1 MKGLR
6 KRAVRGVAWTLFGQ
20 IASNTVKVASLAILG
35 RLLLPE
41 QFGEV
46 AAAMTIIA
54 LATILKDL
62 GVGLALV
69 QRPELDREHVEVAF
83 AFSVAVGG
91 VLALA
96 LYAGAPLIAEFYGLR
111 GAAVPLVRLLAF
123 LFLLRGIA
131 SVPSFLCQRDM
142 RFRALATIDVIG
154 YVVGTAVAISFAAA
168 GHGSW
173 SLAYGYI
180 VNAGIGTVLLLA
192 IRRPP
197 FRLRWHWARLRELLG
212 FGTGMTI
219 SRIANYFAAQGDYMV
234 VGRVLG
240 ATQLGLYNRAYELVR
255 FPANAFSNV
264 AGGVLFSAFSRLQDD
279 PVRLG
284 RALRRGLF
292 TNAVFLIPASAALI
306 VLAPEIIQ
314 VLLGHGWAGAILPF
328 RVMAVCM
335 LFGTSYKLGGLIA
348 RGSGDAYRIAVWQVV
363 YAAAVIGGALL
374 GARWGIPGVAATT
387 AAAIF
392 IHFINMM
399 RIGKRRTT
407 LTWREIAAAHIP
419 GLACGALCLALT
431 WPVAAL
437 LRHAGLS
444 PFVIVPVAGLAGVP
458 AAVAFAALSLR
469 KGVSDWEWLRD
480 SARQLVRRKRGSG
493 GAGGPPA
500 EPAAAPDPIAGRSV

>member
-6 KRAVRGVAWTLFGQ
+6 KRAVRGVAWTLGGQ
-20 IASNTVKVASLAILG
+20 IASNAVKVASLAILG

-69 QRPELDREHVEVAF
+69 QRKELEREHVEVAF
-83 AFSVAVGG
+83 AFSVGVGG
-91 VLALA
+91 LLALVLVA
-96 LYAGAPLIAEFYGLR
+96 AAPFIADFYGL
-111 GAAVPLVRLLAF
+111 GVTAVPLVRLLAI

-154 YVVGTAVAISFAAA
+154 YVIGTAVAVSFAAA

-180 VNAGIGTVLLLA
+180 VDAGIGTVLLLA
-192 IRRPP
+192 VRRPP
-197 FRLRWHWARLRELLG
+197 VGLRWRWARLRELLG

-292 TNAVFLIPASAALI
+292 TNAVFLIPASFALI
-306 VLAPEIIQ
+306 VLAPEIVW
-314 VLLGHGWAGAILPF
+314 VLLGEGWTGAVLPF
-328 RVMAVCM
+328 RVMAVCT

-363 YAAAVIGGALL
+363 YAAAVVGGALV
-374 GARWGIPGVAATT
+374 GARWGIVGVATGT
-387 AAAIF
+387 AVAIF

-407 LTWREIAAAHIP
+407 LTWGEIAAAHVP

-458 AAVAFAALSLR
+458 AAVAFAAVSLR
-469 KGVSDWEWLRD
+469 KGRSDWEWLW
-480 SARQLVRRKRGSG
+480 SSVRQLAGRKRGAGGSG
-493 GAGGPPA
+493 GA
-500 EPAAAPDPIAGRSV
+500 APESGSAPEKVAGRPA